1 MFEYRASLYPA
12 LSQEKNLQRRSHI
25 VNNKAH
31 KLCNGHDLHTFAAI
45 KT

>member
-1 MFEYRASLYPA
+1 MFEYRAPRYPA
-12 LSQEKNLQRRSHI
+12 RRQEKKLQRRSHI